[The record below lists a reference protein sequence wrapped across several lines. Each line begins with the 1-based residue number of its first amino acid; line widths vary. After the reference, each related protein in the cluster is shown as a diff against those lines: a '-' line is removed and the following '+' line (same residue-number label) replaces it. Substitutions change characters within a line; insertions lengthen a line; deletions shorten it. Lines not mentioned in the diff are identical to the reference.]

1 MGMRRTALL
10 LVSTALAVLLVSG
23 VAWAATI
30 TFAPA
35 KNYPAG
41 DDPRAVAAA
50 DLDRDGD
57 NDIATVNT
65 AIDKVSVLKRRSDG
79 TFGTPVKYTT
89 GDAPSDI
96 VGREDF
102 DGDGDVDLAVSNHGA
117 QYNYTDSISVLLNKG
132 DGTFAAQRKYAT
144 AGRNPTSIESGDFD
158 ADGDWDIAT
167 TDEGH
172 RWEPNLGS
180 SQGTVSVF
188 LSKGDG
194 TFAAAR
200 GYAPGAAPFELD
212 SIDRA
217 DLDGDGDEDLTI
229 SIDYGRG
236 EESGMEVL
244 LSNGDGTF
252 AYGGRY
258 PMPSPWEQTDYVTDI
273 LANDLDGDGDWD
285 IATTGRSTAT
295 GGESCGAL
303 NVFLGN
309 GDGTFQ
315 HSYRLD
321 TNTCGSAMTEADFDR
336 DDDLD
341 LATVDG
347 DPYGAPS
354 SVNGKVTVLVNAGD
368 ATFGNETT
376 VGPTF
381 GVGNTPMDILRTRMN
396 GDTKP
401 DLVVAN
407 DVSDKVSVLV
417 NTTQ

>member
-1 MGMRRTALL
+1 MGMRKTVLL
-10 LVSTALAVLLVSG
+10 LASAALAVLLVSG

-35 KNYPAG
+35 KIYPAG
-41 DDPRAVAAA
+41 DNPRAVAAA

-57 NDIATVNT
+57 TDVATANN

-79 TFGTPVKYTT
+79 TLSTPVKYAT
-89 GDAPSDI
+89 GDAPTDI

-102 DGDGDVDLAVSNHGA
+102 DGDGDVDLAVSNRGA
-117 QYNYTDSISVLLNKG
+117 EFNYTDSISVLLNKG

-158 ADGDWDIAT
+158 ADGDWDLVT

-172 RWEPNLGS
+172 QRSSNLGARR
-180 SQGTVSVF
+180 GTVSVF
-188 LSKGDG
+188 LNKGDG

-200 GYAPGAAPFELD
+200 GYVGVAAPWELD

-217 DLDGDGDEDLTI
+217 DLDGDGDEDLALGI
-229 SIDYGRG
+229 NYGNSQ
-236 EESGMEVL
+236 EPGMVVM

-252 AYGGRY
+252 AAAIKY
-258 PMPSPWEQTDYVTDI
+258 PNPCCVLDNIYDVI
-273 LANDLDGDGDWD
+273 ANDLDGDGDWD
-285 IATTGRSTAT
+285 IATIGQ
-295 GGESCGAL
+295 GL
-303 NVFLGN
+303 HVFLGN

-315 HSYRLD
+315 HAYRFE
-321 TNTCGSAMTEADFDR
+321 TNRNISAMTEADFDR
-336 DDDLD
+336 DGDMD

-347 DPYGAPS
+347 NPFGNPGTG
-354 SVNGKVTVLVNAGD
+354 NGEVRVFVNAGD
-368 ATFGNETT
+368 ATFGSETT
-376 VGPTF
+376 FPTF
-381 GVGNTPMDILRTRMN
+381 SVGNTPVDILRARMN
-396 GDTKP
+396 SDTKP

-407 DVSDKVSVLV
+407 AFSDQVSVLI